1 MTSAAN
7 FINDKRNSVWWNSEV
22 VETIETSIDYIKLHE
37 ARIARY
43 MRIQIGML
51 ANLVRIFI
59 IPKFQRSTFKNVIFL
74 KQTSVFSK
82 VYGLLSRNRRT
93 LEVGHG

>member
-1 MTSAAN
+1 
-7 FINDKRNSVWWNSEV
+7 
-22 VETIETSIDYIKLHE
+22 
-37 ARIARY
+37 

-82 VYGLLSRNRRT
+82 VYGLISRNRRT
-93 LEVGHG
+93 LEVGHR